1 MTTQAVE
8 NLSPQNVAAH
18 RNGNEAPVEPIVI
31 RLDNMPA
38 TDENRLRIQE
48 CVRRLNRAL
57 EESGTPFRLRLL

>member
-8 NLSPQNVAAH
+8 NLSPQNGSAH
-18 RNGNEAPVEPIVI
+18 RNGIESPVESVVI

-38 TDENRLRIQE
+38 TDENRLRILE
-48 CVRRLNRAL
+48 CVRRLNGVL